1 MNITNE
7 TYIYDTYGI
16 QIFDINTMTFTGRDV
31 GANLGP
37 AEVVKNV
44 TIPVNIS
51 FSDDVDQEGLAMYVE
66 IRDSME
72 NKHETYRLSVVVYR
86 QENLFQIDTTNG
98 TGVNITSAIMSVSGN
113 TNGRPTFAMGFR
125 ALVENE
131 GSEMVNSGETVYIL

>member
-1 MNITNE
+1 
-7 TYIYDTYGI
+7 
-16 QIFDINTMTFTGRDV
+16 MTFTERDV

-51 FSDDVDQEGLAMYVE
+51 FSDDIDQEGLAMYVE

-72 NKHETYRLSVVVYR
+72 NEHETYRLSVVVYR

-98 TGVNITSAIMSVSGN
+98 TGVNITSAIMSVSGK
-113 TNGRPTFAMGFR
+113 TNGRPTFTMGFR
-125 ALVENE
+125 SLVENE
-131 GSEMVNSGETVYIL
+131 GSEVVNSGETVYIL